1 MKAVVYHE
9 PRNYEVLEIPKPE
22 VKSNQVL
29 IKVYSC
35 GICRTDAHIH
45 EGDFISRFP
54 LTPGHEFAGVIV
66 EVGDAVKGFAVGDRV
81 TADNTVTCDD
91 CYYCRKALPLFCENF
106 YSLGCNGPG
115 GFAEYVVVNSDK
127 VFHISDNLT
136 FDQACFSEPLA
147 CAIHGMDVIDVH
159 CGDDVLIFGSGPT
172 GILLT
177 QLIKYGG
184 AANVVVCAPSQEKL
198 DLIEKNG
205 YAKTVLMDKNDYSKH
220 TKILK
225 EMFPKGFDI
234 VVDATGVPQVL
245 EQCFNFPK
253 QAGKIIV
260 YGVAASDATITV
272 KPYQIFNSEL
282 KVLGSFAQVHC
293 FDRAVKYL
301 ESGIIKVDDLAT
313 HHFDLKDF
321 DKAMDQMLH
330 GKGQLKIIV
339 HPNKE

>member
-9 PRNYEVLEIPKPE
+9 PRNYEILDIPKPM

-54 LTPGHEFAGVIV
+54 LTPGHEFAGEIV
-66 EVGDAVKGFAVGDRV
+66 EIGDAVKGFAIGDRV
-81 TADNTVTCDD
+81 TADNTVLCGE
-91 CYYCRKALPLFCENF
+91 CYYCRRNQPLFCENF

-115 GFAEYVVVNSDK
+115 GFAEYVVVNYDK
-127 VFHISDNLT
+127 VFHISDKLSY
-136 FDQACFSEPLA
+136 DQACFSEPLA
-147 CAIHGMDVIDVH
+147 CAIHGMDVIDLK

-177 QLIKYGG
+177 QLIKFGG
-184 AANVVVCAPSQEKL
+184 AANVIVCAPSQEKL
-198 DLIEKNG
+198 DLIERNG
-205 YAKTVLMDKNDYSKH
+205 YAKTVKMDKNDYSKH

-225 EMFPKGFDI
+225 EMFPKGFDV
-234 VVDATGVPQVL
+234 VVDATGNPRVL

-253 QAGKIIV
+253 MTGKIIV
-260 YGVAASDATITV
+260 YGVAASDDTITV
-272 KPYQIFNSEL
+272 KPYQIFNNEL
-282 KVLGSFAQVHC
+282 KVLGSFAQTHC
-293 FDRAVKYL
+293 YDRAVKYL
-301 ESGIIKVDDLAT
+301 EEGIIKVDDLAT
-313 HHFDLKDF
+313 HHFDLADF
-321 DKAMDQMLH
+321 DKAMDQMLNGH
-330 GKGQLKIIV
+330 GQLKIIV

>member
-9 PRNYEVLEIPKPE
+9 PRNYELLEIPKPE

-54 LTPGHEFAGVIV
+54 LTPGHEFAGVVV
-66 EVGDAVKGFAVGDRV
+66 EKGADVTDFELGDRV
-81 TADNTVTCDD
+81 TADNTVLCGD
-91 CYYCRKALPLFCENF
+91 CYYCRRNMPLFCENF

-115 GFAEYVVVNSDK
+115 GFAEYVVVNCDK
-127 VFHISDNLT
+127 VFHISDNLS
-136 FDQACFSEPLA
+136 FDQACFAEPLA
-147 CAIHGMDVIDVH
+147 CAIHGMDVIDVK

-177 QLIKYGG
+177 QLIKNGG

-198 DLIEKNG
+198 DLIEKHG
-205 YAKTVLMDKNDYSKH
+205 YAKTVKMDKSDYSKH
-220 TKILK
+220 TKVLK
-225 EMFPKGFDI
+225 EMFPHGFDI
-234 VVDATGVPQVL
+234 VVDATGNPRVL

-253 QAGKIIV
+253 MAGKIIV
-260 YGVAASDATITV
+260 YGVAGNDDTITV
-272 KPYQIFNSEL
+272 KPYQIFNNEL
-282 KVLGSFAQVHC
+282 KILGSFAQTHC

-301 ESGIIKVDDLAT
+301 ESGIVSTDGLAT
-313 HHFDLKDF
+313 HHFDLDDF
-321 DKAMDQMLH
+321 DKAMDQMLNGH
-330 GKGQLKIIV
+330 GQLKIIV

>member
-234 VVDATGVPQVL
+234 VVDATGVPKVL

-260 YGVAASDATITV
+260 YGVAASDDTITV

-313 HHFDLKDF
+313 HHFDLEDF

>member
-234 VVDATGVPQVL
+234 VVDATGVPKVL

-253 QAGKIIV
+253 QAGKIVV
-260 YGVAASDATITV
+260 YGVAASDDTITV